1 VSIARSFE
9 IAPSEVTLL
18 LQYFHRRGRL
28 VYFADDPLL
37 SRLVVVSPSWFVL
50 TIGRAV
56 DSFDRSLV
64 DGGHLLQF
72 LVDREMDR
80 QLQVINSVM
89 HLLSLQQLSVIII
102 AIITS
107 YWSSALLKVLQ
118 RFVAS

>member
-1 VSIARSFE
+1 M
-9 IAPSEVTLL
+9 

-37 SRLVVVSPSWFVL
+37 SRLVVVSPSWFVQ

-72 LVDREMDR
+72 LVDRELDR
-80 QLQVINSVM
+80 LLQVFNSV
-89 HLLSLQQLSVIII
+89 
-102 AIITS
+102 AIC
-107 YWSSALLKVLQ
+107 
-118 RFVAS
+118 